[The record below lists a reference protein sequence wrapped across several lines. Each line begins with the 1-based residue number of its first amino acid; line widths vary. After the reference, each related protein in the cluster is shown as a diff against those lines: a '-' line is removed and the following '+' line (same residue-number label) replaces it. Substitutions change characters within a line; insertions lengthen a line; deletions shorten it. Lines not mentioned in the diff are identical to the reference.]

1 MWLAVWD
8 AGEVRRY
15 APDGTLRATLATPV
29 ARPSALA
36 LVGELL
42 VVTTARRDL
51 ARPDGEPPPDPEGR
65 LYAYPPVLNPKE
77 PTWSCWTGSPPS
89 ASASG

>member
-1 MWLAVWD
+1 M
-8 AGEVRRY
+8 RRY

-29 ARPSALA
+29 ARPSAVA
-36 LVGELL
+36 LVEELL

-51 ARPDGEPPPDPEGR
+51 ARFDGEPSPDPEGR
-65 LYAYPPVLNPKE
+65 LYAYPLSLNPCPEPKE

-89 ASASG
+89 ASVSG